1 VFAWDLV
8 GMKFGKY
15 LLHVS
20 TAKEI
25 AIYIRNTVK

>member
-1 VFAWDLV
+1 
-8 GMKFGKY
+8 MKFGKY